1 MLLKDPHPAGL
12 FSIMEYPLLT
22 LRQAQQLS
30 NLSTVMISGIIRFS
44 GSLIYLEQADLSLRL
59 VGQPFSGLLLP
70 GQKLDMWGEYLPG
83 KQPSL
88 LVHDAR
94 RVGDTSRQPQVTPPL
109 KLALD
114 VMWPIVKVVYHA
126 QEQIALTPDGL
137 AVVLYG
143 EELDQRH
150 YALEARII
158 NLQPLVAGVL
168 GAVPVTPVF
177 WSSQGRGT
185 SA

>member
-1 MLLKDPHPAGL
+1 MN
-12 FSIMEYPLLT
+12 YPLLT
-22 LRQAQQLS
+22 FRQARQLS
-30 NLSTVMISGIIRFS
+30 NPQTIMISGRIRCV
-44 GSLIYLEQADLSLRL
+44 GCNVYLEQADISLRL
-59 VGQPFSGLLLP
+59 IGQPFTGLLLP
-70 GQKLDMWGEYLPG
+70 GQQLDIWGEYLPG
-83 KQPSL
+83 KQPIF

-94 RVGDTSRQPQVTPPL
+94 RVGDTSRQPQVTPAL
-109 KLALD
+109 KVGVD
-114 VMWPIVKVVYHA
+114 VMWPIVRVIYHA

-158 NLQPLVAGVL
+158 NLHPPVAGVL